1 MPIAAQCKSC
11 STKLK
16 VRDNLAGKRVKCPK
30 CSEPLSIPGGKSP
43 AKPAAQAAAK
53 PAAKPQQAP
62 PKKAAAKPP
71 AADGGYNLAP
81 AHNPMLDLLDDAG
94 VESAPRGPICNNCGC
109 DLSPLAIICVECGFN
124 NDTGKQLE
132 TTVAGKTDQAGMSE
146 TDKMM
151 ARAEEEIDESPISA
165 AQQDFGDGADSIV
178 IAVVAVIGTL
188 ILVAIGV
195 GVIYLMDKVGE
206 NINTPLISMF
216 GSIAMYIFC
225 ATWIMT
231 VAFRAKAA
239 HGLGCLFSGGLYGI
253 VFGFMQGRA
262 LLLPTLI
269 CIFSIFIGLLSGWM
283 AGFEEDAMLQTI
295 QIITTV

>member
-1 MPIAAQCKSC
+1 MPIVAQCKSC

-30 CSEPLSIPGGKSP
+30 CSEPLLIPSGKTP
-43 AKPAAQAAAK
+43 AK
-53 PAAKPQQAP
+53 PAAKPQRAPAKQAAS
-62 PKKAAAKPP
+62 KRST
-71 AADGGYNLAP
+71 DGGGYNLAP

-94 VESAPRGPICNNCGC
+94 VESAPRGPICNNCGS

-124 NDTGKQLE
+124 NETGKQLE
-132 TTVAGKTDQAGMSE
+132 TTVAGKTNQAGMSE

-165 AQQDFGDGADSIV
+165 AQQDFGDGADSII
-178 IAVVAVIGTL
+178 IAVVAVIGAI

-195 GVIYLMDKVGE
+195 GVIYLMDKLGE
-206 NINTPLISMF
+206 NINTALISMF

-225 ATWIMT
+225 ATWIMV
-231 VAFRAKAA
+231 VAFRAKPA

-269 CIFSIFIGLLSGWM
+269 CIFAILIGLLSGWM
-283 AGFEEDAMLQTI
+283 STFEQEAMLQTL
-295 QIITTV
+295 QTITTV